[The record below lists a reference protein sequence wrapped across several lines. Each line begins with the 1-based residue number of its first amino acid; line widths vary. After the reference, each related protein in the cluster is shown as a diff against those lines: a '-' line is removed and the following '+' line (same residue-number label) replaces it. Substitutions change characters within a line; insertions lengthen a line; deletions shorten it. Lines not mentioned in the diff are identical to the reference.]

1 MYMKPKYNQ
10 TENGITMVS
19 LVVTII
25 ILIILA
31 GVSINVTIGDNG
43 LITKAK
49 QSKQNIL
56 LAGEAEAIQL
66 NQLYHDLD
74 ISGEL
79 TEDEEST
86 KKDEIIALLQKQ
98 VEELQK
104 QVEALKTENAE
115 LKKQI
120 EELRSQIASLQK
132 EVEELRKQIADK
144 NIEIE
149 ELKKQV
155 SEKEEKIKELQE
167 QLNNINSLLS
177 QTNATADKILM
188 GYKAYSG
195 GKLLTGTMAN
205 NGALNAS
212 LNCGQSF
219 TIPSGYTSGGKV
231 TANSLASQTP
241 GNATA
246 NNISSGKTAWV
257 NGQLVTG
264 NGADV
269 SNAVT
274 DITGALFGGTTKTAS
289 IPCSTSTNSSVSV
302 HSAWAPLWTE
312 NIANNVG
319 KSNPIYLLKDPDGNA
334 AIANTITISYTCGGS
349 QAYGQ
354 EFSYN
359 QVIRLKDEEGN
370 ILDTIQNGNSSTT
383 WNLFTLPIKGSY
395 VYIEYTLYAR
405 VRYTTSNK
413 DGQAYAHATMST
425 PSVIY
430 LYSK

>member
-1 MYMKPKYNQ
+1 MYMKPKYSS
-10 TENGITMVS
+10 TESGITMVS

-31 GVSINVTIGDNG
+31 GISINVTIGDNG

-49 QSKQNIL
+49 QSKQNII

-241 GNATA
+241 GNATV
-246 NNISSGKTAWV
+246 NNLSNGVTAWV
-257 NGQLVTG
+257 NGQKITG

-269 SNAVT
+269 NNSYNSGYN
-274 DITGALFGGTTKTAS
+274 DGQSQSTGTLVAQYNLGISQGWQDARTVRLQTG
-289 IPCSTSTNSSVSV
+289 IPCSKVVITTNGGNNNNLTYKIYNAKGSLLDMISVASTGNG
-302 HSAWAPLWTE
+302 TFTR
-312 NIANNVG
+312 NIKEA
-319 KSNPIYLLKDPDGNA
+319 
-334 AIANTITISYTCGGS
+334 T
-349 QAYGQ
+349 
-354 EFSYN
+354 
-359 QVIRLKDEEGN
+359 VIEV
-370 ILDTIQNGNSSTT
+370 T
-383 WNLFTLPIKGSY
+383 WNFPSG
-395 VYIEYTLYAR
+395 YADISFSFSINM
-405 VRYTTSNK
+405 YK
-413 DGQAYAHATMST
+413 
-425 PSVIY
+425 
-430 LYSK
+430 

>member
-1 MYMKPKYNQ
+1 MYMKPKYSS
-10 TENGITMVS
+10 TESGITMVS

-31 GVSINVTIGDNG
+31 GISINVTIGDNG

-49 QSKQNIL
+49 QSKQNII

-177 QTNATADKILM
+177 QTNATDDKILS

-241 GNATA
+241 GNATV
-246 NNISSGKTAWV
+246 NNLSNGVTAWV
-257 NGQLVTG
+257 NGQKITG

-269 SNAVT
+269 NNSYNSGYN
-274 DITGALFGGTTKTAS
+274 DGQSQSTGTLVAQYNLGISQGWQDARTVRLQTG
-289 IPCSTSTNSSVSV
+289 IPCSKVVITTNGGNNNNLTYKIYNAKGSLLDMISVASTGNG
-302 HSAWAPLWTE
+302 TFTR
-312 NIANNVG
+312 NIKEA
-319 KSNPIYLLKDPDGNA
+319 
-334 AIANTITISYTCGGS
+334 T
-349 QAYGQ
+349 
-354 EFSYN
+354 
-359 QVIRLKDEEGN
+359 VIEV
-370 ILDTIQNGNSSTT
+370 T
-383 WNLFTLPIKGSY
+383 WNFPSG
-395 VYIEYTLYAR
+395 YADISFSFSINM
-405 VRYTTSNK
+405 YK
-413 DGQAYAHATMST
+413 
-425 PSVIY
+425 
-430 LYSK
+430 

>member
-1 MYMKPKYNQ
+1 MKPKYSS
-10 TENGITMVS
+10 TESGITMVS

-31 GVSINVTIGDNG
+31 GISINVTIGDNG

-49 QSKQNIL
+49 QSKQNII

-241 GNATA
+241 GNATV
-246 NNISSGKTAWV
+246 NNLSNGVTAWV
-257 NGQLVTG
+257 NGQKITG

-269 SNAVT
+269 NNSYNSGYN
-274 DITGALFGGTTKTAS
+274 DGQSQSTGTLVAQYNLGISQGWQDARTVRLQTG
-289 IPCSTSTNSSVSV
+289 IPCSKVVITTNGGNNNNLTYKIYNAKGSLLDMISVASTGNG
-302 HSAWAPLWTE
+302 TFTR
-312 NIANNVG
+312 NIKEA
-319 KSNPIYLLKDPDGNA
+319 
-334 AIANTITISYTCGGS
+334 T
-349 QAYGQ
+349 
-354 EFSYN
+354 
-359 QVIRLKDEEGN
+359 VIEV
-370 ILDTIQNGNSSTT
+370 T
-383 WNLFTLPIKGSY
+383 WNFPSG
-395 VYIEYTLYAR
+395 YADISFSFSINM
-405 VRYTTSNK
+405 YK
-413 DGQAYAHATMST
+413 
-425 PSVIY
+425 
-430 LYSK
+430 